1 MSSDN
6 ASYAVTYTSIYSDS
20 NGLSCGIPLVM
31 PSGFQESDPY
41 RNEPEDD
48 YEDPEEDPKE
58 EHTDYPADGEDR
70 DEPSDD
76 DDDDDDTC
84 DEDEEPTKDRSRRR
98 THSSDDSSQYLLLTL
113 LPSAVENRGI

>member
-1 MSSDN
+1 DFID
-6 ASYAVTYTSIYSDS
+6 YPD
-20 NGLSCGIPLVM
+20 
-31 PSGFQESDPY
+31 
-41 RNEPEDD
+41 EPEDD

-84 DEDEEPTKDRSRRR
+84 DEDEEPTKDEEEEEHIAP
-98 THSSDDSSQYLLLTL
+98 TDSSAVPVVDPI
-113 LPSAVENRGI
+113 PSAGDTEAYETDESAPTPGSP